1 MDGGGIMASAATGAM
16 GSLLAKLAALLGVD
30 CYRMQRGTRREVA
43 FLRDELSSMNALLER
58 LADAES
64 AAGAALDPQ
73 TREWR
78 GQVREMS
85 YDIEDCVDEYMDQ
98 LRGREPP
105 SGGVLGFV
113 LGYLQAVREMV
124 SRRGIA
130 EQIQELRS
138 RVVEAGHRRKR
149 YKIDAAVSSTRAVQV
164 DRRLPALYAELG
176 GLVGVNG
183 PREELVRLL
192 DDGEERVKVVS
203 VVGAGGLGKTTLANQ
218 VCRSVGDRFDCK
230 SFVSLSQNPDI
241 GMIFRTMLSQLKKDE
256 CDELTGSGDKE
267 QLINELRD
275 FLQDKRSLSLIIHS
289 YLLIFDCLYII
300 CKLLVYLAKK
310 SIELSVE
317 FCFYIT
323 IQITIYIGYH

>member
-16 GSLLAKLAALLGVD
+16 SSVLAKLAALLGED
-30 CYRMQRGTRREVA
+30 CYWMHSGMRREVA

-58 LADAES
+58 LADAE
-64 AAGAALDPQ
+64 AEAPLDPQ

-78 GQVREMS
+78 GQVRDMS
-85 YDIEDCVDEYMDQ
+85 YDIKDCVDDYMDQ
-98 LRGREPP
+98 LRGRGPDR
-105 SGGVLGFV
+105 SGGLAGFV

-130 EQIQELRS
+130 EQIQELKA
-138 RVVEAGHRRKR
+138 RVVEAAHRRKR
-149 YKIDAAVSSTRAVQV
+149 YKIDAAAVSCSGARVVPV

-192 DDGEERVKVVS
+192 DDGEERMKVVS

-218 VCRSVGDRFDCK
+218 VYRSIGDRFDCK
-230 SFVSLSQNPDI
+230 SFVSLSQNPDL
-241 GMIFRTMLSQLKKDE
+241 GMIFRTMLSQLKKDD
-256 CDELTGSGDKE
+256 CELTGSGDTE

-275 FLQDKRSLSLIIHS
+275 FLQDKR
-289 YLLIFDCLYII
+289 YI
-300 CKLLVYLAKK
+300 KY
-310 SIELSVE
+310 S
-317 FCFYIT
+317 
-323 IQITIYIGYH
+323 